1 MQPPPDTADALPPAI
16 PLREREPVSDERAV
30 DVLIAL
36 TRSDL
41 SARYGRGFWQIFKW
55 VFDPFALVGIY
66 LLVRLVIFDRGG
78 DAVGLSLAC
87 SIVPFQ
93 IVLLSA
99 VSAMGSVGLREP
111 ILLNMRFNRML
122 LPLSSVATETLAFG
136 ASLGLLA
143 LMMVIY
149 QIPPTPAVLLLPFVV
164 AANLALAVGFAYP
177 AALFG
182 VWFPDLRLVA
192 TQVLRTLYFAAP
204 GLVALSEIS
213 GRAHDLL
220 KFNPMTGLFEAYR
233 SVLLYGE
240 VPAAWMVFYP
250 AAMGGFLLLVFLRIY
265 RREQNHFAK
274 VTA

>member
-1 MQPPPDTADALPPAI
+1 LTGPVDDAAAAATPTAGAAAPSGER
-16 PLREREPVSDERAV
+16 PLDILV
-30 DVLIAL
+30 AL

-41 SARYGRGFWQIFKW
+41 RARYGRGFWQIVKW
-55 VFDPFALVGIY
+55 LLDPFALVGVY
-66 LLVRLVIFDRGG
+66 LLVRVVIFGRGG

-99 VSAMGSVGLREP
+99 VSATNCVSLREP

-136 ASLGLLA
+136 ASFGLLA

-149 QIPPTPAVLLLPFVV
+149 LVPPTVFVLLLPLVV
-164 AANLALAVGFAYP
+164 AANLALAIGLAYP

-182 VWFPDLRLVA
+182 VWFPDLRLFA
-192 TQVLRTLYFAAP
+192 TQLLRILYFAAP

-213 GRAHDLL
+213 GRANDLL
-220 KFNPMTGLFEAYR
+220 KLNPLTGLFEAYR
-233 SVLLYGE
+233 EVLLYGSAPE
-240 VPAAWMVFYP
+240 VWMLLYP
-250 AAMGGFLLLVFLRIY
+250 AAVGGLLLALFLPVY
-265 RREQNHFAK
+265 RREQHYFAK
-274 VTA
+274 VIA